1 MCIKISLI
9 KTQYSMENFQ
19 NEFQTIEYN
28 ADKSLVTQIW
38 KKNSEKLERESFE
51 KEMLELAKFFTEL
64 KPKKVLLD
72 MREFFFV
79 VGLKEQ
85 AWINENVNS
94 ILAEIKSKS
103 AYIVSPD
110 LFTAVS
116 VEQTLAEDKG
126 QEMPHKFFQNED
138 EAREWLFE

>member
-1 MCIKISLI
+1 VCIKISLI

-51 KEMLELAKFFTEL
+51 K
-64 KPKKVLLD
+64 
-72 MREFFFV
+72 
-79 VGLKEQ
+79 
-85 AWINENVNS
+85 
-94 ILAEIKSKS
+94 
-103 AYIVSPD
+103 
-110 LFTAVS
+110 S